1 MRGAL
6 SLATVALLTL
16 AYSVACTSELP
27 PLGEVRFSVDTDVP
41 VPGIANRLRLDV
53 YRADGVWIDS
63 RETALDTP
71 AAWPATFSLFLPREG
86 GPATNVL
93 VRLRAFADGRTRDY
107 QGERFSERPPASSSP
122 AQPPPAPATHLPR
135 LVVDGRDLTPTSEP
149 RPGAT
154 IDRLLDVK
162 IEPGSVRYLDV
173 RLAGA
178 CAGTMADLYGRRTCI
193 DRENQRIGVTPTSL
207 QDHGLAEPSRVGSF
221 GASPSCNDAPR
232 AASAVDGV
240 PLFDDEI
247 CVPGGAFVFGLE
259 SSVPGAGVPAAP
271 ERVAV
276 IPALLVDKYEV
287 TVGRWREATRRGFRP
302 SDPRQLVAH
311 DDKFGTDLG
320 DANRNT
326 SQDSL
331 CTYTPTPRWETHA
344 LSCVAHDA
352 AAAFCQ
358 ASGGDLLTEAQWEWV
373 ALAAGRP
380 KKTAYPWGDGAVT
393 GCAQAVFGR
402 WRSGTI
408 KGECFANG
416 SGDLQGFGPLP
427 VDARATGDVT
437 PLGIVGLGGGLQEHV
452 RGTAYS
458 LGSLCW
464 LSQPQSN
471 PNCED
476 AASPAMSSRGGAFN
490 QSSAALAGSA
500 RETFNRDTYSRY
512 QGFRCA
518 RHGRSP

>member
-1 MRGAL
+1 MA
-6 SLATVALLTL
+6 AFNVAYTL
-16 AYSVACTSELP
+16 GCTSDLP

-71 AAWPATFSLFLPREG
+71 AAWPATFSLFVPRDSG
-86 GPATNVL
+86 AATRVL
-93 VRLRAFADGRTRDY
+93 VRLRAFGDGRTRDY

-122 AQPPPAPATHLPR
+122 AQPPPAPATNLPR
-135 LVVDGRDLTPTSEP
+135 LVVEGKDVTPALEP

-154 IDRLLDVK
+154 IDRLLDLQ

-178 CAGTMADLYGRRTCI
+178 CAGTMADLLGRRTCV
-193 DRENQRIGVTPTSL
+193 DREGQLVGITPSRL
-207 QDHGLAEPSRVGSF
+207 EEKPLAEPSRVGTF
-221 GASPSCNDAPR
+221 GASPWCEGAPR
-232 AASAVDGV
+232 ASSSVDGA
-240 PLFDDEI
+240 PLFDEEI

-259 SSVPGAGVPAAP
+259 SSVPGAGLPAAP

-276 IPALLVDKYEV
+276 VPALWVDKYEV
-287 TVGRWREATRRGFRP
+287 TVGRWREAARRGFRLR
-302 SDPRQLVAH
+302 DPRQLVAH
-311 DDKFGTDLG
+311 DDSFGTDLG

-331 CTYTPTPRWETHA
+331 CTYTPAPRWETYA
-344 LSCVAHDA
+344 LSCIAHDA

-373 ALAAGRP
+373 ALAAGKP
-380 KKTAYPWGDGAVT
+380 KKTAYPWGDSAV
-393 GCAQAVFGR
+393 GLDCAQAVFGR
-402 WRSGTI
+402 WRSGSI

-416 SGDLQGFGPLP
+416 GGDLQGFGPLP
-427 VDARATGDVT
+427 VNARGAADVT
-437 PLGIVGLGGGLQEHV
+437 PQGIVGLGGGLQEHV
-452 RGTAYS
+452 RGTGYS

-464 LSQPQSN
+464 LSQPQTD

-476 AASPAMSSRGGAFN
+476 DASPAMSSRGGAFN
-490 QSSAALAGSA
+490 QSSTALSGAA
-500 RETFNRDTYSRY
+500 RQTFKRDTYSRY

-518 RHGRSP
+518 RPGRSP